1 MLDRTD
7 LRRWKHTL
15 DYYRDKYGKD
25 KAFTYAFE
33 EYRRWY
39 VMNRPGGMTRD
50 ELKRE
55 LIESE
60 NTKLKAK
67 IAELT
72 NGKN

>member
-1 MLDRTD
+1 MTTLDRAD
-7 LRRWKHTL
+7 LRRWKHVL

-55 LIESE
+55 LEE
-60 NTKLKAK
+60 R
-67 IAELT
+67 
-72 NGKN
+72 

>member
-50 ELKRE
+50 ELKPIERE
-55 LIESE
+55 LINGSRK
-60 NTKLKAK
+60 KL
-67 IAELT
+67 IRR
-72 NGKN
+72 